1 MKTAYRLM
9 DTPIDE
15 LEDLYIGVVEFQTF
29 ELAEMVDYITEMEE
43 PDIDKLYSVNVYP
56 STDAFSKLEDGK
68 YYKPTAF
75 VEEFGKN

>member
-29 ELAEMVDYITEMEE
+29 ESAEMVDYITDMRE
-43 PDIDKLYSVNVYP
+43 PDIDNLYSVNVYP